1 MAHISLDRLL
11 KFAAGKLAKE
21 EEDRVER
28 HLSAGCVRCSENLA
42 WSTKVFNAAQ
52 REVLREPPESLV
64 ERAVELFES
73 RKRKSRV
80 GFLERIE
87 AVLVFDSLTQPSLA
101 GVRRIGTTGRQLLYR
116 AGSLDIDLRVVEGD
130 DPKLSDLMGQILR
143 KKKGLISV
151 AGLELLLKK
160 GRKKIQST
168 RSDSWG
174 EFSFSKL
181 SPGRYRVEVNLPGQ
195 RVEIRGIQV

>member
-21 EEDRVER
+21 EKDRVER
-28 HLSAGCVRCSENLA
+28 HLSTGCVRCSENLA

-73 RKRKSRV
+73 RKRKPRV

-101 GVRRIGTTGRQLLYR
+101 GVRRIGITGRQLLYR

-168 RSDSWG
+168 RADSWG